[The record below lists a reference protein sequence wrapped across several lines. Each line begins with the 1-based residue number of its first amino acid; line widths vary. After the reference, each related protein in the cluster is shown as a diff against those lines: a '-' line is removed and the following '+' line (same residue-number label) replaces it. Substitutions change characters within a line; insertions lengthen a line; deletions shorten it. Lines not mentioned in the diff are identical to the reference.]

1 MVDYVPIE
9 KGQTVRQPS
18 VANLMVDSTDR
29 NYTAY
34 PAAGDF
40 QIIRPQSL
48 MNGYFTRIG
57 ATEVVMDWGIPNI
70 TAANNTVDYTI
81 SGESLDT
88 IQIPIGFYNVAEALD
103 AIAYEMSIASGR
115 DFSVKLDFGVPV
127 FFMDPSGAAPSTF
140 FFSDTT
146 LIGQLGFKSGPGNQ
160 ENGFQVG
167 GDLNSGYNGVDL
179 RTYTYLDFVSGQ
191 LTYAQDV
198 KDSATNNQ
206 DKNVLTR
213 WYMAWDSPPQNDKYG
228 FPILMGYQKF
238 VCRRLFNPAKQI
250 RWEPN
255 LPIGNLGFE
264 VWAKL
269 IGQTT
274 PVSYFQL
281 RDILAPEYADLF
293 DWQMTL
299 QVSEV

>member
-34 PAAGDF
+34 PTAGDF

-70 TAANNTVDYTI
+70 TEANNEVNYTI
-81 SGESLDT
+81 SGESLTT
-88 IQIPIGFYNVAEALD
+88 INLPVGFYNVAEALD
-103 AIAYEMSIASGR
+103 AMAYEMSIASSR
-115 DFSVKLDFGVPV
+115 TFNISYTAGVPV
-127 FFMDPSGAAPSTF
+127 FYLDVSGAALTTF
-140 FFSDTT
+140 FFGDSP
-146 LIGQLGFKSGPGNQ
+146 LIGQLGFLYGSGNQ
-160 ENGFQVG
+160 ATNHQVG
-167 GDLNSGYNGVDL
+167 GNLSSGYNGVDL

-213 WYMAWDSPPQNDKYG
+213 WYMAWDSPQPNDKYG

-264 VWAKL
+264 VWTKL
-269 IGQTT
+269 VGQTT
-274 PVSYFQL
+274 PASYFQL
-281 RDILAPEYADLF
+281 RNTIAPEYAGLF